1 MNPAQVILM
10 SELERYGS
18 VCGYC
23 QLLQKLHFL
32 FKCLHNSLATRENLF
47 RRSIVDS
54 PACFRCGAPMEY
66 SLHILRN
73 CTLSR
78 SAWSILRPSLLAA
91 STHNTDVMQW
101 LVDSILSEDDNV
113 AEFGNMITWAL
124 WYSRNARLF
133 QHRVLFI
140 LLNQLCSTIKK
151 RLLWSGLPIKRRQH
165 DNHHRKT
172 SSKSTLTLP
181 YLPPHVV

>member
-1 MNPAQVILM
+1 
-10 SELERYGS
+10 
-18 VCGYC
+18 
-23 QLLQKLHFL
+23 
-32 FKCLHNSLATRENLF
+32 
-47 RRSIVDS
+47 
-54 PACFRCGAPMEY
+54 MEY

-124 WYSRNARLF
+124 WYSRNAGCFNTEIVMQRFLF
-133 QHRVLFI
+133 V

-151 RLLWSGLPIKRRQH
+151 RLLWSGLAIKRRQH

>member
-1 MNPAQVILM
+1 MALNLQQGHEPGT
-10 SELERYGS
+10 SNSGERTRKIWKR
-18 VCGYC
+18 VW
-23 QLLQKLHFL
+23 LLSITPKVGHFL

-66 SLHILRN
+66 SLHILRD

-101 LVDSILSEDDNV
+101 PFDSILSEDDNV

-133 QHRVLFI
+133 QHRDCDAAGSI
-140 LLNQLCSTIKK
+140 HIAQ
-151 RLLWSGLPIKRRQH
+151 
-165 DNHHRKT
+165 
-172 SSKSTLTLP
+172 STLQHYQKATTM
-181 YLPPHVV
+181 VWSRNQETST